1 MDGYLDVDLNDHE
14 FRMNGCVS
22 TATIVL
28 RRRSPLRRSVAAPA
42 CESLA
47 PRRGRDLSESP
58 AWSPVTHFRR

>member
-22 TATIVL
+22 AATIVL

-47 PRRGRDLSESP
+47 PRRGRDLLEGP
-58 AWSPVTHFRR
+58 A